1 MLQMDEIRRQE
12 MEPNLRGEVKLK
24 VCLIGDGGVG
34 KTSLIRRFV
43 FSEFDERYL
52 YTLGTNVSK
61 KEVTLVWKGQEV
73 KATLMVWDIMG
84 QKSLKHLFTESYF
97 KDADGGIAVC
107 DCTRTDTFDD
117 LTEWIENMFSGS
129 GEVPI
134 TILANKIDLRDQ
146 TRIEDRA
153 LAEFAAAYDAPYL
166 FTSAK
171 TGENVERA
179 FAKTAEL
186 IAGRAASLDPK
197 RDTEADDSAATA

>member
-1 MLQMDEIRRQE
+1 

-24 VCLIGDGGVG
+24 VCLIGNGGVG

-43 FSEFDERYL
+43 LSEFDDRYL

-61 KEVTLVWKGQEV
+61 KEVTLAWKGQEV
-73 KATLMVWDIMG
+73 KATLTVWDIMG
-84 QKSLKHLFTESYF
+84 QKSLRHLFAESYF
-97 KDADGGIAVC
+97 KGAGGGIAVC
-107 DCTRTDTFDD
+107 DSTRSDTLDD
-117 LTEWIENMFSGS
+117 LTEWIENMFSVS

-134 TILANKIDLRDQ
+134 TILANKMDLKNE
-146 TRIEDRA
+146 TRIEERA

-171 TGENVERA
+171 TGQNVERA
-179 FAKTAEL
+179 FAKIAEL
-186 IAGRAASLDPK
+186 IAGRAASLDPE

>member
-1 MLQMDEIRRQE
+1 MDEIRRQE
-12 MEPNLRGEVKLK
+12 MDPNLRGEVKLK

-73 KATLMVWDIMG
+73 KATLTVWDIMG
-84 QKSLKHLFTESYF
+84 QKSLRHLFAESYF
-97 KDADGGIAVC
+97 KEADGGIAVC
-107 DCTRTDTFDD
+107 DSTRSGTLDD
-117 LTEWIENMFSGS
+117 LTEWIEKMFSVS

-134 TILANKIDLRDQ
+134 AILANKMDLKNEI
-146 TRIEDRA
+146 RIEERA
-153 LAEFAAAYDAPYL
+153 LAEFAAAHDAPYL

-186 IAGRAASLDPK
+186 IAGRAASLDPE
-197 RDTEADDSAATA
+197 RDTETHDSSATG

>member
-1 MLQMDEIRRQE
+1 MDETRRQE
-12 MEPNLRGEVKLK
+12 MDPNLRREVKLK
-24 VCLIGDGGVG
+24 VCLLGDGGVG

-73 KATLMVWDIMG
+73 KATLTVWDIMG
-84 QKSLKHLFTESYF
+84 QKSLRHLFAESYF
-97 KDADGGIAVC
+97 KEADGGIAVC
-107 DCTRTDTFDD
+107 DSTRSDTLDN
-117 LTEWIENMFSGS
+117 LTEWIEKMFSVS
-129 GEVPI
+129 GEVPV
-134 TILANKIDLRDQ
+134 TILANKIDLKNE
-146 TRIEDRA
+146 TRIEERV

-179 FAKTAEL
+179 FARTAEL
-186 IAGRAASLDPK
+186 IAGRAASSDPE
-197 RDTEADDSAATA
+197 RDTEADDSSATA

>member
-1 MLQMDEIRRQE
+1 
-12 MEPNLRGEVKLK
+12 MEPNLHGEVKLK

-73 KATLMVWDIMG
+73 RATLTVWDIMG
-84 QKSLKHLFTESYF
+84 QKSLRHLFTESYF

-107 DCTRTDTFDD
+107 DCTRSDTLDD
-117 LTEWIENMFSGS
+117 LTEWIEKMFSVS
-129 GEVPI
+129 GQVPI
-134 TILANKIDLRDQ
+134 TILANKIDLRNQ
-146 TRIEDRA
+146 TRIEEEA
-153 LAEFAAAYDAPYL
+153 LVEFAAAHDAPYL

-171 TGENVERA
+171 TGENVEKA

-186 IAGRAASLDPK
+186 IAERAASLDPE
-197 RDTEADDSAATA
+197 RDTEANDSTATA

>member
-1 MLQMDEIRRQE
+1 MDETRREE

-24 VCLIGDGGVG
+24 VCLIGNGGVG

-43 FSEFDERYL
+43 LSEFDERYL

-73 KATLMVWDIMG
+73 KATLTVWDIMG
-84 QKSLKHLFTESYF
+84 QKSLRHLFAESYF
-97 KDADGGIAVC
+97 KGANGGIAVC
-107 DCTRTDTFDD
+107 DSTRSDTLDD
-117 LTEWIENMFSGS
+117 LTEWIEKMFSVS
-129 GEVPI
+129 GDVPI
-134 TILANKIDLRDQ
+134 TILANKTDLRDQ
-146 TRIEDRA
+146 TRIEERA
-153 LAEFAAAYDAPYL
+153 LAEFAAAYDAPYF

-186 IAGRAASLDPK
+186 IAGRAASLDLE

>member
-1 MLQMDEIRRQE
+1 MDEIRRQE
-12 MEPNLRGEVKLK
+12 MEPNLQGEVKLK

-61 KEVTLVWKGQEV
+61 KEVTLVWKGQKV
-73 KATLMVWDIMG
+73 KATLTVWDIMG
-84 QKSLKHLFTESYF
+84 QKSLRHLFAESYF
-97 KDADGGIAVC
+97 KGAGGGIAVC
-107 DCTRTDTFDD
+107 DSTRSDTLDD
-117 LTEWIENMFSGS
+117 LTEWIENMFSVS
-129 GEVPI
+129 GEVPV
-134 TILANKIDLRDQ
+134 TILANKMDLRGQ
-146 TRIEDRA
+146 TRIEERA

-171 TGENVERA
+171 SGENVERA
-179 FAKTAEL
+179 FAKIAEL
-186 IAGRAASLDPK
+186 IAGRAASLDPE